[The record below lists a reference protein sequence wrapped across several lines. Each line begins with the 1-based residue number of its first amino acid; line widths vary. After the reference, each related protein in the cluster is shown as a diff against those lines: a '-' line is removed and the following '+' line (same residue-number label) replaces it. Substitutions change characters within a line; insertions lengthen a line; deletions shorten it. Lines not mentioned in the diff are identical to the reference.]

1 MTKQP
6 DICISLVIIAFFVMF
21 FIQCKP
27 LKRSFSLPPSLNDI
41 YDDQKCYQ
49 NGKLTKSQRLQIFP
63 FNEAESIIVISFNS
77 KQGRTPIIND
87 TIIPTKIIEHIQL
100 SEIQIDSLTNI
111 LFNYNYS
118 KKTNLISETEN
129 GCYYPRHSIVFLNN
143 SKKVISYIEICLEC
157 KKMISTLAPE
167 RLGNFCDGKY
177 ELLYNYF
184 KTIGIEHFKDE

>member
-1 MTKQP
+1 M
-6 DICISLVIIAFFVMF
+6 IF

-27 LKRSFSLPPSLNDI
+27 IKRSFSLPPSINDI

-63 FNEAESIIVISFNS
+63 FNEAESIIVTSFNS
-77 KQGRTPIIND
+77 KQGKTPIIND
-87 TIIPTKIIEHIQL
+87 TIISTKIIEHIQL

-111 LFNYNYS
+111 LYNYNYS
-118 KKTNLISETEN
+118 KKTNIISDTEN

-157 KKMISTLAPE
+157 KKTISTLDPE
-167 RLGNFCDGKY
+167 RLGNFCEGKY

-184 KTIGIEHFKDE
+184 KSIGIEHFKDE

>member
-1 MTKQP
+1 M
-6 DICISLVIIAFFVMF
+6 IF

-27 LKRSFSLPPSLNDI
+27 INRSFSLPPSLNDL

-77 KQGRTPIIND
+77 KQGKTPIIND
-87 TIIPTKIIEHIQL
+87 TIIPTKIIEHIRL

-111 LFNYNYS
+111 LYNYNYS
-118 KKTNLISETEN
+118 KKTNLISETEI
-129 GCYYPRHSIVFLNN
+129 GCYYLRHSIVFLNN

-157 KKMISTLAPE
+157 KKIITTLAPE
-167 RLGNFCDGKY
+167 RLGNFCEGKY
-177 ELLYNYF
+177 ELLNNYF
-184 KTIGIEHFKDE
+184 KAIGIEHFKD

>member
-1 MTKQP
+1 MIKQS
-6 DICISLVIIAFFVMF
+6 DISISLVIIAFFVIF

-27 LKRSFSLPPSLNDI
+27 IKRSFSLPPSLNDI

-77 KQGRTPIIND
+77 KQGKTPIIND

-111 LFNYNYS
+111 LYNYNYS
-118 KKTNLISETEN
+118 KKTNLITETEN

-143 SKKVISYIEICLEC
+143 SKKVLSYIEICLEC
-157 KKMISTLAPE
+157 KKTIATLAPE

-184 KTIGIEHFKDE
+184 KAIGIEHFKD

>member
-6 DICISLVIIAFFVMF
+6 DICISLVIIAFFVIF

-27 LKRSFSLPPSLNDI
+27 IKRSFSLPPSINDI

-63 FNEAESIIVISFNS
+63 FNEAESIIVTSFNS
-77 KQGRTPIIND
+77 KQGKTPIIND
-87 TIIPTKIIEHIQL
+87 TIISTKIIEHIQL

-111 LFNYNYS
+111 LYNYNYS
-118 KKTNLISETEN
+118 KKTNIISDTEN

-177 ELLYNYF
+177 ELLINYF
-184 KTIGIEHFKDE
+184 KAIGIEHFKDE